1 MNRET
6 PRETADRAKELADAA
21 AENLEHTRP
30 DDEDLA
36 EADVDAANRPGVP
49 DNQERLDPE
58 GPGEDLVG
66 PGSPMP

>member
-49 DNQERLDPE
+49 DNRERLDPE

>member
-1 MNRET
+1 MDAET

-30 DDEDLA
+30 DDEKLA
-36 EADVDAANRPGVP
+36 EADVDAAHGPGTP
-49 DNQERLDPE
+49 DHQKQLNPE
-58 GPGEDLVG
+58 GEGEDLVG

>member
-1 MNRET
+1 MDAET

-30 DDEDLA
+30 DDEELA
-36 EADVDAANRPGVP
+36 EADVDAAHQPGTP
-49 DNQERLDPE
+49 DHQEQLRPE
-58 GPGEDLVG
+58 GEGEDLVG

>member
-1 MNRET
+1 MHHET

-49 DNQERLDPE
+49 DHHERLDPE

>member
-1 MNRET
+1 MTAET

-30 DDEDLA
+30 DDEELA
-36 EADVDAANRPGVP
+36 EADVDAANRSGTP
-49 DNQERLDPE
+49 DHDEQLDLE
-58 GPGEDLVG
+58 GEGEDLVG

>member
-49 DNQERLDPE
+49 DHQERLRPE